1 MEGKFVLLQVAVK
14 ATDQYLK
21 NKAIDDLLSVAKDQ
35 CTPSSGIE
43 ELALGVWLI
52 DLRKNA
58 PFLGRICAVADQNLP
73 YRLLF
78 LEQAPEWIT
87 YGEWK

>member
-14 ATDQYLK
+14 ATEDYDR
-21 NKAIDDLLSVAKDQ
+21 NKDVNDLLSIAKGQ
-35 CTPSSGIE
+35 CTPSAGIE
-43 ELALGVWLI
+43 ELAPGVWLI
-52 DLRKNA
+52 DLRKNM
-58 PFLGRICAVADQNLP
+58 PFLGRICAAAHQKLP